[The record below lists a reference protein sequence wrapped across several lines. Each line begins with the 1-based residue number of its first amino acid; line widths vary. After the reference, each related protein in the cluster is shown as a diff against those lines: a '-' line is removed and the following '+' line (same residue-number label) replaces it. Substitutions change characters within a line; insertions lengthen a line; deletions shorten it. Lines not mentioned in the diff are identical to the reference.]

1 MEINKLIY
9 QTTPKVTIATNTF
22 VNVPVILKYE
32 DLNLIEIVK
41 DEKLGFTTKI
51 PIYHSDGTYLAKVNG
66 TRMFPTEEGEK
77 AGLKIEKYK
86 ELWVCTM
93 NGRTLFEIQQQS
105 GDSFKTSA
113 ELYTSDGYFV
123 KCSDAPI
130 PGLIHANGDAI
141 RVGGMMMSGNSF
153 HGCNVGLWI
162 RKNGSFA
169 MGVN

>member
-32 DLNLIEIVK
+32 NIDLIKIVK
-41 DEKLGFTTKI
+41 DEQLGFTTEI
-51 PIYHSDGTYLAKVNG
+51 PIYHPDGTYLTKVKG
-66 TRMFPTEEGEK
+66 TRMYPTEDGKK
-77 AGLKIEKYK
+77 AGVKIEKY
-86 ELWVCTM
+86 EQLWVCTM
-93 NGRTLFEIQQQS
+93 DGKTLFEIQQQS

-123 KCSDAPI
+123 KCTDAPI
-130 PGLIHANGDAI
+130 PGLIDTNGHAI
-141 RVGGMMMSGNSF
+141 TVGGMMMSGNSF

-169 MGVN
+169 IGVN